1 MLKILKVP
9 HNLIHGKGHLMINWE
24 ISILFVYS
32 EVLSDQLIYTKNR
45 QAMFNFSI
53 QNQRWFAQ
61 VLVTSVKLL
70 SKVSYFNKN
79 YCLWSCIVNSMHC

>member
-1 MLKILKVP
+1 
-9 HNLIHGKGHLMINWE
+9 MINWE

-32 EVLSDQLIYTKNR
+32 EVLSNQLIYTKNR
-45 QAMFNFSI
+45 QAMFIFGI

-70 SKVSYFNKN
+70 SNVSYFNKN

>member
-45 QAMFNFSI
+45 QAMFIFGI

-70 SKVSYFNKN
+70 SKVSYFKKN

>member
-1 MLKILKVP
+1 
-9 HNLIHGKGHLMINWE
+9 MINWE

-32 EVLSDQLIYTKNR
+32 EVLSNQLIYTKNR
-45 QAMFNFSI
+45 QAMFIFGI

-79 YCLWSCIVNSMHC
+79 YCLWICIVNSMHC

>member
-1 MLKILKVP
+1 
-9 HNLIHGKGHLMINWE
+9 MINWE

-32 EVLSDQLIYTKNR
+32 EVLSNQLIYTKNR
-45 QAMFNFSI
+45 QAMFIFGI

-70 SKVSYFNKN
+70 SKVSYFKKN
-79 YCLWSCIVNSMHC
+79 YCLWSCIVNSMHCYCHYRFVSR

>member
-1 MLKILKVP
+1 
-9 HNLIHGKGHLMINWE
+9 MINWE

-32 EVLSDQLIYTKNR
+32 EVLSNQLIYTKNR
-45 QAMFNFSI
+45 QAMFIFGI

-70 SKVSYFNKN
+70 SKVSYFKKN

>member
-9 HNLIHGKGHLMINWE
+9 HNLIHGKCHLMINWE
-24 ISILFVYS
+24 ISILFVNS
-32 EVLSDQLIYTKNR
+32 EVLSNQLIYTKNR
-45 QAMFNFSI
+45 QAMFIFSI

>member
-1 MLKILKVP
+1 
-9 HNLIHGKGHLMINWE
+9 MINWE

-32 EVLSDQLIYTKNR
+32 EVLSNQLIYTKNR
-45 QAMFNFSI
+45 QAMFILSI
-53 QNQRWFAQ
+53 QNLRWFAQ

-79 YCLWSCIVNSMHC
+79 YCLWSF